1 MSYDYKKKKIL
12 SSSLPLQNYKD
23 KETSIDHNII
33 FDMEFFRRRGLREK
47 KRDSSRISTGYRS
60 IGGRSARI
68 SRAPPRIEGV
78 GRVEKKGNF
87 EFFVDYR
94 GRDRGGGRDLTWFAE
109 RGDRGKRAEDG

>member
-1 MSYDYKKKKIL
+1 M
-12 SSSLPLQNYKD
+12 
-23 KETSIDHNII
+23 
-33 FDMEFFRRRGLREK
+33 
-47 KRDSSRISTGYRS
+47 
-60 IGGRSARI
+60 
-68 SRAPPRIEGV
+68 